1 MYVHSVTAAL
11 GAGRTL
17 TLQMGKINSDKTLK
31 RVLSPAVPV
40 SLLPKLASTC
50 WVQVPFLPRPPSF
63 IHL

>member
-1 MYVHSVTAAL
+1 
-11 GAGRTL
+11 
-17 TLQMGKINSDKTLK
+17 MGKINSDKTLK